1 MVAIGTQPELV
12 RLVGEKTRI
21 DLGLDRNAHEL
32 AEQWRALPGVATVT
46 EDEAGPLSILAEDAN
61 TLMPQLFDSARAAG
75 ARVTKIELAEPNL
88 EMVFLELTGRAL
100 RD

>member
-1 MVAIGTQPELV
+1 M
-12 RLVGEKTRI
+12 
-21 DLGLDRNAHEL
+21 
-32 AEQWRALPGVATVT
+32 ATVT
-46 EDEAGPLSILAEDAN
+46 EDEAGPLAILVEDAN

-75 ARVTKIELAEPNL
+75 ARITQIDLAEPNL